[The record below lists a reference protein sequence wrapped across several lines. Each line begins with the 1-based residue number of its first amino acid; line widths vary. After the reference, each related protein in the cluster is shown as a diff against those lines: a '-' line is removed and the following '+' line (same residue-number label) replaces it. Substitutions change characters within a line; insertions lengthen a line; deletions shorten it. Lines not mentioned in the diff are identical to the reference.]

1 MSKEN
6 STMKPQDIL
15 VLLKII
21 ACGEE
26 PWFQIPMA
34 RDLGL
39 AQSEMSRSIARS
51 KYAGLLDASGR
62 KVRRLALMDFI
73 EYGLTY
79 VFPQRPGS
87 MVRGVP
93 TSHSAS
99 PLKEQIHSDDNFV
112 WPYASGTVKGQ
123 AVTPLYKSVPEAIQ
137 NDPLLHELLALVDA
151 IRLGSSREKAIA
163 VTELKKRVLGD

>member
-6 STMKPQDIL
+6 STMRPQDIF

-21 ACGEE
+21 ACGDE
-26 PWFQIPMA
+26 PWLQMPMA
-34 RDLGL
+34 KELGL

-51 KYAGLLDASGR
+51 KYAGLLDATGR

-87 MVRGVP
+87 MVRGIP

-99 PLKEQIHSDDNFV
+99 PLKQQILSDENFV
-112 WPYASGTVKGQ
+112 WPYARGTVKGQ
-123 AVTPLYKSVPEAIQ
+123 AVTPLYPSVPEAVL
-137 NDPLLHELLALVDA
+137 NDPSLHELLALVDA
-151 IRLGSSREKAIA
+151 MRIGSSREKAIA
-163 VTELKKRVLGD
+163 LTELKKRVLDE